1 MIRSFFRQSG
11 STIKVQQIRYNG
23 QVRFFYIEG
32 NHRFM
37 LTKLSTYIKSDLIE
51 AEIDD
56 RDTLQQLIA
65 QNGGNSFSEEQLT
78 AIRFPMQTHL
88 RIIAGAG
95 SGKTQTICA
104 KAAYLV
110 LEKSIDPKTIMM
122 CTFSRK
128 AKLEMEARVNQYL
141 GGYARMNVQT
151 FHGWFNAEYN
161 DLIRQFPAAKQWGI
175 EGTIDEEQYF
185 QTLNQLIK
193 KYHLYNFDKFE
204 ERTIA
209 SRISY
214 WRNMGYSDQE
224 MVKFVA
230 KYFDAQELIPNQKL
244 SEVFQQFLAELALL
258 KRSQQFINF
267 DDMLFNLKLILE
279 NDSEVR
285 ASLQE
290 KYRYIFI
297 DEFQDINPLQKQII
311 ALICPPDKQ
320 TPQKNTSKLIIVG
333 DDDQSIYYF
342 RGAEPRYIKE
352 FEQEYQQTS
361 LKLMTNYRSDAPI
374 VEAGNRLIQYNAHD
388 RLEKTMIASK
398 TATNHDCYGIGFPDD
413 EEEAAWIGKKIQ
425 TLAKAS
431 PMEDGSP
438 DYRDTMVLYP
448 TRVQLR
454 SLLKQLKK
462 QKVPFV
468 TPSNDDLLGIF
479 GLPLFKTLF
488 QQLTMLA
495 AATSSQQKNDA
506 LKQIIQQ
513 YAFYHFIKFGASAK
527 FSEVLFSKNK
537 FKIND
542 LIAFLVSERKLSQAS
557 QDQAKEFFKQIYL
570 FYQRRQLNLASFAE
584 ALLAT
589 PKFKKDLSEE
599 EADWLKKELTAAGD
613 WPGLLE
619 AYQQASEQNQGMKK
633 RLREYDQEK
642 LNAVY
647 LLSIHASKGLGKKNI
662 FIKGVYQDSLPNHH
676 TVKKADCDLKKA
688 KEEAAPPTTIEEQRR
703 LMYVAITRAKENLY
717 VTYPK
722 MVNNKAIDISPFL
735 KEAGLPIKDSPQK

>member
-1 MIRSFFRQSG
+1 MF
-11 STIKVQQIRYNG
+11 
-23 QVRFFYIEG
+23 
-32 NHRFM
+32 
-37 LTKLSTYIKSDLIE
+37 TKLSNYIKSDLIE
-51 AEIDD
+51 AERDTLDD
-56 RDTLQQLIA
+56 KDTLQQLIA
-65 QNGGNSFSEEQLT
+65 QNNGHSFSEDQLA

-110 LEKSIDPKTIMM
+110 LEKSVDPKAIMM

-128 AKLEMEARVNQYL
+128 AKLEMEARVNHYL
-141 GGYARMNVQT
+141 GGYARVKVQT

-161 DLIRQFPAAKQWGI
+161 ELLRKNPDLKQWGI
-175 EGTIDEEQYF
+175 EGQINEDQYY
-185 QTLNQLIK
+185 QVVNHLIK
-193 KYHLYNFDKFE
+193 KYRLYNFDKLE
-204 ERTIA
+204 DRTIA

-224 MVKFVA
+224 MVGFVA
-230 KYFDAQELIPNQKL
+230 KYFDGQELLLNQKL
-244 SEVFQQFLAELALL
+244 SEVFQQFLAELALT
-258 KRSQQFINF
+258 KKTQHFITF

-279 NDSEVR
+279 NDR
-285 ASLQE
+285 TARQTLQE

-297 DEFQDINPLQKQII
+297 DEFQDINPLQKQIV
-311 ALICPPDKQ
+311 ALICPPDKEVI
-320 TPQKNTSKLIIVG
+320 QKDSSKLIIVG

-342 RGAEPRYIKE
+342 RGAEPSYIKE
-352 FEQEYQQTS
+352 FEQEYKQTS

-374 VEAGNRLIQYNAHD
+374 VEAGNRLIRFNAHD
-388 RLEKTMIASK
+388 RLEKTMTASK
-398 TATNHDCYGIGFPDD
+398 TTTAHDCYGIGFHDD
-413 EEEAAWIGKKIQ
+413 EDEAAWIGQKIQ
-425 TLAKAS
+425 KLASEA
-431 PMEDGSP
+431 PLEDGSP

-462 QKVPFV
+462 HKVPFV

-488 QQLTMLA
+488 EQLEMLA
-495 AATSSQQKNDA
+495 SATAIQQKNEA
-506 LKQIIQQ
+506 LKKIIQQ
-513 YAFYHFIKFGASAK
+513 YAFFHFIKFNSSAK
-527 FSEVLFSKNK
+527 FSDELFSKNK

-542 LIAFLVSERKLSQAS
+542 LVAFLVSERNLSPSS
-557 QDQAKEFFKQIYL
+557 QDHAKVFFKEMYF
-570 FYQRRQLNLASFAE
+570 FYQQGRLNLTALAD

-599 EADWLKKELTAAGD
+599 EADWLHKELSAAGD

-619 AYQQASEQNQGMKK
+619 AFQQASQQNEGMKK
-633 RLREYDQEK
+633 RLRDYDQEK

-647 LLSIHASKGLGKKNI
+647 LLSIHASKGLGKRNI
-662 FIKGVYQDSLPNHH
+662 FIKGVYQDALPNHH
-676 TVKKADCDLKKA
+676 TVKKADCDLQKA
-688 KEEAAPPTTIEEQRR
+688 REEGAPPTTLEEQRR

-717 VTYPK
+717 VTFPK
-722 MVNNKAIDISPFL
+722 TVNNKTIEPSPFL
-735 KEAGLPIKDSPQK
+735 KEAGLPLKEYRKK

>member
-1 MIRSFFRQSG
+1 
-11 STIKVQQIRYNG
+11 
-23 QVRFFYIEG
+23 
-32 NHRFM
+32 M
-37 LTKLSTYIKSDLIE
+37 LTKLSNYIKSDLIE

-56 RDTLQQLIA
+56 RDTMQQLIT
-65 QNGGNSFSEEQLT
+65 QNCGNLFSEEQLA

-110 LEKSIDPKTIMM
+110 LEKAVDPKTIMM

-141 GGYARMNVQT
+141 GGYARIKVQT

-161 DLIRQFPAAKQWGI
+161 ELIRQFPAAKQWGI
-175 EGTIDEEQYF
+175 AGTIDEDQYY
-185 QTLNQLIK
+185 QTINQLIK
-193 KYHLYNFDKFE
+193 KYRLYNFDKFE

-214 WRNMGYSDQE
+214 WRNMGYSDQA
-224 MVKFVA
+224 MVEFVA
-230 KYFDAQELIPNQKL
+230 KYFDEQELILNKKL
-244 SEVFQQFLAELALL
+244 SVVFEQFLAELALL
-258 KRSQQFINF
+258 KKTQQFINF
-267 DDMLFNLKLILE
+267 DDMLYNLKLILE
-279 NDSEVR
+279 NDPAAR
-285 ASLQE
+285 QSLQE

-297 DEFQDINPLQKQII
+297 DEFQDINPLQKQIV
-311 ALICPPDKQ
+311 ALICPPD
-320 TPQKNTSKLIIVG
+320 SESGKLIIVG

-342 RGAEPRYIKE
+342 RGAEPSYIKD

-374 VEAGNRLIQYNAHD
+374 VEAGNRLIQHNAHD
-388 RLEKTMIASK
+388 RLEKTMTANK

-413 EEEAAWIGKKIQ
+413 EEEAAWIGQKIQ
-425 TLAKAS
+425 ELAKNT
-431 PMEDGSP
+431 PMADGKP
-438 DYRDTMVLYP
+438 DYRETMVLYP

-454 SLLKQLKK
+454 SLLKQLKE

-488 QQLTMLA
+488 QQLEMLA
-495 AATSSQQKNDA
+495 SATTIQQKNEA
-506 LKQIIQQ
+506 LKKIIQQ
-513 YAFYHFIKFGASAK
+513 YAFFHFIKFGASAK
-527 FSEVLFSKNK
+527 FSEELFSKNK

-542 LIAFLVSERKLSQAS
+542 LVAFLVSERKLSQAS

-570 FYQRRQLNLASFAE
+570 FYQRKQLNLAPFAD

-613 WPGLLE
+613 WPGLME
-619 AYQQASEQNQGMKK
+619 AYQQASQQNQGMKK
-633 RLREYDQEK
+633 RLKDYDQEK

-662 FIKGVYQDSLPNHH
+662 FIKGVYQDALPNHH
-676 TVKKADCDLKKA
+676 TVKKADCDVKKA

-722 MVNNKAIDISPFL
+722 TVNNKAIEPSIFL
-735 KEAGLPIKDSPQK
+735 KEAGLTIKEFQKK